1 MWGPTMTQE
10 GLTRK
15 LTAILSA
22 DAEGY
27 SRLMG
32 DDEDSTI
39 RTLTSYIET
48 MRTCIQDHRG
58 RVVDAPGDNLLAEFA
73 SVVDAVS
80 CAAAVQKR
88 LFELNAKLPEKRK
101 MQFRIGINLGDVV
114 AEGDRIYG
122 DGVNI
127 AARLEGLA
135 EGGGICISRS
145 AYDQVKNKLDLGYK
159 YLGEHTVKN
168 IADPVRVYRVLMK
181 PEAAGKVFGEK
192 RPRLI
197 QWTLG
202 VVAVSVLI
210 LGATAV
216 AIWYFYFRSAPSPE
230 TAASTLKTAFPIS
243 EIPAIAVLPFKNLSE
258 DPEQEYFSDGITN
271 DIITDLSK
279 FRNLFVIA
287 SNTVFTFKGKSVKI
301 TELGKELSVQY
312 VLEGSVQEAGQRV
325 RINARLID
333 ATTGNQIWAQRYD
346 RSKKDLFTLQ
356 DEIIQT
362 IVRTLEFKIETAELA
377 RVMHKDT
384 TNYQAYDYLI
394 RGTWYRLQSTRSS
407 IRKARQMFEK
417 AIELD
422 SQYASAYTALGWC
435 YHLQVEFGWTEFIE
449 QTSQRAVSLA
459 QKALSLDDFQPSAHE
474 LLGSIYIRQG
484 QYDLA
489 IAELQQAL
497 DLNPNDAL
505 FHSEMGE
512 VLLYSGQTDAAIK
525 FMETGLRYN
534 PRPAPGIYMEL
545 GLAYYLKE
553 RYDDAVRIL
562 QQGLAKKPDFV
573 GHLIVLTAAYAQLG
587 RTEDA
592 KLSAQKVLRRHPFFE
607 VESYATIFQNLS
619 NRKHLRDGLRKAG
632 MK

>member
-1 MWGPTMTQE
+1 MTQE

-32 DDEDSTI
+32 DDEDATI
-39 RTLTSYIET
+39 RALTSYIEA
-48 MRTCIQDHRG
+48 MRNCIQEHRG
-58 RVVDAPGDNLLAEFA
+58 RVVDAPGDNLLAEFV

-80 CAAAVQKR
+80 CAAAIQRK
-88 LFELNAKLPEKRK
+88 LFELNAKLPDERK

-114 AEGDRIYG
+114 AEGNRIYG

-168 IADPVRVYRVLMK
+168 IADPVRVYRVLMA

-192 RPRLI
+192 RTRSW
-197 QWTLG
+197 QWHLG

-210 LGATAV
+210 LVAAA
-216 AIWYFYFRSAPSPE
+216 AIWYVYIQSEPSND
-230 TAASTLKTAFPIS
+230 TAAPEVKTTSSMS
-243 EIPAIAVLPFKNLSE
+243 EKPAIAVLPFKNLSE
-258 DPEQEYFSDGITN
+258 DPQQEYFSDGITN

-287 SNTVFTFKGKSVKI
+287 SNTVFTYKGKSVKI
-301 TELGKELSVQY
+301 TALGKELSVQY
-312 VLEGSVQEAGQRV
+312 VLEGSVQPAGKRV
-325 RINARLID
+325 RINAQLID

-346 RSKKDLFTLQ
+346 RSKEGLFTLQ

-362 IVRTLEFKIETAELA
+362 IVRTLEFKIETAELL

-474 LLGSIYIRQG
+474 LLGSIYIRKG

-489 IAELQQAL
+489 IAELQKAL

-512 VLLYSGQTDAAIK
+512 VLLYAGQTDAAIK
-525 FMETGLRYN
+525 FMETGLRFN
-534 PRPAPGIYMEL
+534 PRPEPGIYMEL
-545 GLAYYLKE
+545 GLAYYLKL
-553 RYDDAVRIL
+553 RYEDAVKAL

-573 GHLIVLTAAYAQLG
+573 GHLIVLTAAYAQLDNA
-587 RTEDA
+587 ENA

-607 VESYATIFQNLS
+607 VESYGTIFQNLS
-619 NRKHLRDGLRKAG
+619 DRNHLREGLRKAG
-632 MK
+632 LK

>member
-1 MWGPTMTQE
+1 MTQE

-48 MRTCIQDHRG
+48 MRTCIQDRRG

-474 LLGSIYIRQG
+474 LLGSIYIRKG

-489 IAELQQAL
+489 IAELQKAL

-512 VLLYSGQTDAAIK
+512 VLLYAGQTDAAIK
-525 FMETGLRYN
+525 FMETGLRFN
-534 PRPAPGIYMEL
+534 PRPEPGIYMEL
-545 GLAYYLKE
+545 GLAYYLKL
-553 RYDDAVRIL
+553 RYEDAVKAL

-573 GHLIVLTAAYAQLG
+573 GHLIVLTAAYAQLDNA
-587 RTEDA
+587 ENA

-607 VESYATIFQNLS
+607 VESYGTIFQNLS
-619 NRKHLRDGLRKAG
+619 DRNHLREGLRKAG
-632 MK
+632 LK

>member
-1 MWGPTMTQE
+1 MTQE

-32 DDEDSTI
+32 DNEDSTI
-39 RTLTSYIET
+39 RTLTSYIKT
-48 MRTCIQDHRG
+48 MTNCIQEHRG
-58 RVVDAPGDNLLAEFA
+58 RVVDAPGDNLLADFA
-73 SVVDAVS
+73 SVVDAVN
-80 CAAAVQKR
+80 CAAAVQKK
-88 LFELNAKLPEKRK
+88 LFELNAKLPEERK

-168 IADPVRVYRVLMK
+168 IADPVRVYRVLLA
-181 PEAAGKVFGEK
+181 PEAAGKVLGEK
-192 RPRLI
+192 KPRLRH
-197 QWTLG
+197 WHLG

-210 LGATAV
+210 LVATAV
-216 AIWYFYFRSAPSPE
+216 AIWYLYFRSTHSDE
-230 TAASTLKTAFPIS
+230 TDVSKLKTAFPIS
-243 EIPAIAVLPFKNLSE
+243 ERPAIAVLPFTNLSE
-258 DPEQEYFSDGITN
+258 DPQQEYFCDGITI

-279 FRNLFVIA
+279 FRHLFVVA
-287 SNTVFTFKGKSVKI
+287 SNTVFTYKGKSVKT
-301 TELGKELSVQY
+301 TEVGKELSVQY
-312 VLEGSVQEAGQRV
+312 VLEGSVQEAGERV
-325 RINARLID
+325 RINAQLID
-333 ATTGNQIWAQRYD
+333 AITGNQIWAQRYD

-362 IVRTLEFKIETAELA
+362 IVRTLAIKIETAERS

-384 TNYQAYDYLI
+384 TNYQAYDYFI
-394 RGTWYRLQSTRSS
+394 RGTGYLLHRTRSAVS
-407 IRKARQMFEK
+407 KARQLFEK

-422 SQYASAYTALGWC
+422 PQFASAYTALGWS
-435 YHLQVEFGWTEFIE
+435 YHLQVEYGWTEFIE
-449 QTSQRAVSLA
+449 QTSQRAVNLA
-459 QKALSLDDFQPSAHE
+459 RKALSLDDFQPSAHE
-474 LLGSIYIRQG
+474 LLGSVYIRKG

-497 DLNPNDAL
+497 DLNPNDARI
-505 FHSEMGE
+505 FNEMGE
-512 VLLYSGQTDAAIK
+512 VLLYAGQTDNAIT
-525 FMETGLRYN
+525 FMKMGLRFN
-534 PRPAPGIYMEL
+534 PIATPGIYMEL

-553 RYDDAVRIL
+553 RYDDTVKIV

-573 GHLIVLTAAYAQLG
+573 GYHIVIAAAYAQLG
-587 RTEDA
+587 KVEDA
-592 KLSAQKVLRRHPFFE
+592 KLSAQEVLRRHPFFE
-607 VESYATIFQNLS
+607 VESYGTIFQNLS
-619 NRKHLRDGLRKAG
+619 DRKHLREGLRKAG
-632 MK
+632 LK

>member
-1 MWGPTMTQE
+1 MTQE

-587 RTEDA
+587 RAEDA

>member
-1 MWGPTMTQE
+1 MTQE

-525 FMETGLRYN
+525 FMETGLRFN

-587 RTEDA
+587 RAEDA

>member
-1 MWGPTMTQE
+1 MTQE

-32 DDEDSTI
+32 DNEDSTI

-48 MRTCIQDHRG
+48 MTNCIQEHRG

-73 SVVDAVS
+73 SVVDAVG
-80 CAAAVQKR
+80 CATAVQKK
-88 LFELNAKLPEKRK
+88 LFELNAKLPEDRK

-159 YLGEHTVKN
+159 YLGGHTVKN
-168 IADPVRVYRVLMK
+168 IADPVQVYQVLMA
-181 PEAAGKVFGEK
+181 PEAAGKVLGEK
-192 RPRLI
+192 RSRSR
-197 QWTLG
+197 QWYLG
-202 VVAVSVLI
+202 VVAISVLI

-216 AIWYFYFRSAPSPE
+216 AIWYFYFRSTPSPE
-230 TAASTLKTAFPIS
+230 TAASNLKTAFPIS
-243 EIPAIAVLPFKNLSE
+243 ERPAIAVLPFTNLSE
-258 DPEQEYFSDGITN
+258 DPQQEYFCDGITI

-279 FRNLFVIA
+279 FRNLFIIA
-287 SNTVFTFKGKSVKI
+287 SNTVFTYKGKSVKI
-301 TELGKELSVQY
+301 TEVGKELSVQY
-312 VLEGSVQEAGQRV
+312 VLEGSVQEAGERV
-325 RINARLID
+325 RINVQLID
-333 ATTGNQIWAQRYD
+333 AITGNQIWAQRYD

-362 IVRTLEFKIETAELA
+362 IVRTLAIKIETAERS

-384 TNYQAYDYLI
+384 TNYQAYDYFI
-394 RGTWYRLQSTRSS
+394 RGTGYLLYRTRSAVS
-407 IRKARQMFEK
+407 KARQLFEK

-422 SQYASAYTALGWC
+422 PQFASAYTALGWS
-435 YHLQVEFGWTEFIE
+435 YHLQVEYGWTEFIE
-449 QTSQRAVSLA
+449 QTSQRAVTLA
-459 QKALSLDDFQPSAHE
+459 RKALSLDDFQPSAHE
-474 LLGSIYIRQG
+474 LLGSVYIRKG

-489 IAELQQAL
+489 VAELQQAL
-497 DLNPNDAL
+497 DLNPNDARI
-505 FHSEMGE
+505 FNEMGE
-512 VLLYSGQTDAAIK
+512 VLLYAGQTDDAIRLMK
-525 FMETGLRYN
+525 MGLRFN
-534 PRPAPGIYMEL
+534 PIATPGIYMEL

-553 RYDDAVRIL
+553 RYDDAVKIV

-573 GHLIVLTAAYAQLG
+573 GYHIVIAAAYAQLG
-587 RTEDA
+587 RIEDA
-592 KLSAQKVLRRHPFFE
+592 NNSTQEVLRRHPFFE
-607 VESYATIFQNLS
+607 VESFGTIFRNLS
-619 NRKHLRDGLRKAG
+619 DRKHLREGLRKAG
-632 MK
+632 LK